1 MELIRVLLFNTIITK
16 IDLQTDKFDN
26 TVKEE
31 RFKDAEFSEFCAS
44 LTKEFKEKFCNLKF
58 FH

>member
-1 MELIRVLLFNTIITK
+1 VLLFNTIITK